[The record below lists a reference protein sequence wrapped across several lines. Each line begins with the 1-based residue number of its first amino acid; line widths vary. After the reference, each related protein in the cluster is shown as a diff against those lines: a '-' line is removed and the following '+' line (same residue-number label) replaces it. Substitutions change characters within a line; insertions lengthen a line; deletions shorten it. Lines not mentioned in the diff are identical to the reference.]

1 VPPPEAHHFVPPLA
15 AVLPF
20 AGLLLSIAI
29 LPARVP
35 RFWHRHYHRVAL
47 AWAGAYAIPALLWRP
62 GAAVHDLLHVVLTE
76 YLPFLVLLGALF
88 IISGGIVLRGRLRG
102 TPAHNTGLLAFG
114 TILASFIGTT
124 GASMV
129 LIRPLLR
136 ANAWRIRRGHVV
148 VFFIFLVAN
157 IGGALTPL
165 GDPPLFLGFLQG
177 VPFFWTLKLLPHFL
191 LASGILLAA
200 FFALDTWALRH
211 EPAARPGGPLS
222 APAAG
227 REPAVGRERIGIDG
241 AVNLGLLAAV
251 LGAVLLSGVWHP
263 GSVSIFGVE
272 WKVESALRDVVL
284 LLLAGLSL
292 RLTPDR
298 LRQDNGFSWEPIR
311 EVAWLFAGIF
321 VTIIPAIA
329 LLRAGEGPVATLL
342 RELSEPW
349 QLYWATG
356 LLSSVLDN
364 APTYL
369 SFFNALLGRLAPG
382 MSSAEGVARLTTEGA
397 LWLEAISAGAVFMGA
412 MTYIGNAP
420 NLMVRAIAEDAGV
433 SMPTFGGYL
442 LRYALP
448 ILLPVLVLVQVAL
461 F

>member
-1 VPPPEAHHFVPPLA
+1 MSPTDAPHAVPPLF

-20 AGLLLSIAI
+20 AGLLVSIAV
-29 LPARVP
+29 LPARAP
-35 RFWHRHYHRVAL
+35 HFWHRHYHRVAL
-47 AWAGAYAIPALLWRP
+47 GWAAAYAVPALCATP
-62 GAAVHDLLHVVLTE
+62 GRAIHDLLHALLTE
-76 YLPFLVLLGALF
+76 YLPFLVLLAALF
-88 IISGGIVLRGRLRG
+88 IIAGGIVLRGRLRG

-114 TILASFIGTT
+114 TLLASFIGTT

-136 ANAWRIRRGHVV
+136 ANAWRLRRGHVI

-177 VPFFWTLKLLPHFL
+177 VPFFWTLKLLPHFALASVFL
-191 LASGILLAA
+191 LALFFLLDAAILKRETAERAMPPRSAPPSGS
-200 FFALDTWALRH
+200 
-211 EPAARPGGPLS
+211 ARPGF
-222 APAAG
+222 
-227 REPAVGRERIGIDG
+227 DG
-241 AVNLGLLAAV
+241 GVNLFLLAAV
-251 LGAVLLSGVWHP
+251 LGAVLLSGAWHP
-263 GSVSIFGVE
+263 GVVHVFGVE
-272 WKVESALRDVVL
+272 WKVESALRDAVL

-292 RLTPDR
+292 KLTPDA
-298 LRQDNGFSWEPIR
+298 LRQENGFSWEPIR

-329 LLRAGEGPVATLL
+329 ILRGGEGPVSDFLQG
-342 RELSEPW
+342 LSQPW
-349 QLYWATG
+349 HLYWATG

-369 SFFNALLGRLAPG
+369 SFFNALLGKLAPG
-382 MSSAEGVARLTTEGA
+382 LPQAEGVTILTTEGA
-397 LWLEAISAGAVFMGA
+397 PWLEAISAGAVFMGA

-433 SMPTFGGYL
+433 DMPTFGGYV

-448 ILLPVLVLVQVAL
+448 FLVPALLLVQVAL